1 MAVKS
6 MTGFGSAS
14 ARSEEMRITVE
25 LSSVNR
31 KQFDCAVRLPPQIA
45 ALEARVQ
52 KIIQSQIS
60 RGRISGTIQV
70 ETIRGS
76 GMIRIDQARAEE
88 TVDQLRR
95 TAKKLNLAD
104 DLTASML
111 LHIPGLLNMQTP
123 GQVPEEVLQGLE
135 NALSGALK
143 KLDAMRRREGK
154 ALAADLTARLR
165 QLKAMLKKISD
176 AAPEIPSRYRE
187 KLLQGLKKIGL
198 ENVAADE
205 RILKE
210 IALFAERSDIAEE
223 LTRLASHL
231 QQFDDLLKSEEPSG
245 RSLDFLAQELFR
257 EINTIGSKANDLKI
271 TRQVVQFKTELE
283 RIREQIQNVE

>member
-1 MAVKS
+1 V
-6 MTGFGSAS
+6 
-14 ARSEEMRITVE
+14 
-25 LSSVNR
+25 
-31 KQFDCAVRLPPQIA
+31 VRLPPQIA

-60 RGRISGTIQV
+60 RGRISGTIQI
-70 ETIRGS
+70 ETVRAS
-76 GMIRIDQARAEE
+76 GMIRIDQARAEA

-111 LHIPGLLNMQTP
+111 LHIPGLLNTQTT
-123 GQVPEEVLQGLE
+123 GQVPGEFLQGLE
-135 NALSGALK
+135 NALSAALK

-154 ALAADLTARLR
+154 ALAADLAARLR
-165 QLKAMLKKISD
+165 QLTAMLKKISN
-176 AAPEIPSRYRE
+176 AAPEISGRYRE
-187 KLLQGLKKIGL
+187 KLFQGLKKAGL

-210 IALFAERSDIAEE
+210 IALFAERSDITEE

-231 QQFDDLLKSEEPSG
+231 QQFSDLLKSEEPSG

-271 TRQVVQFKTELE
+271 TQQVVQFKTELE